1 MMKPSNHVITRT
13 AVAVMI
19 AISFSAC
26 DPDDTTDGILI
37 TDPIDCMPFSLQNGL
52 LAFYPMPSGSLEDAT
67 DMEYHLSNP
76 TTAIPTADRA
86 GNPQCAYYFNAQNNE
101 YLKYDNPTFLN
112 GLNAITISLW
122 FQPDSASGGDLQAML
137 CRGDDGGHCPN
148 TVAEWSLGIYDCHQ
162 PVFGYQNNDLWFTSS
177 QIDPSYN
184 AMGCEGVVQ
193 FYSSQ
198 WHHLVATYENGN
210 YQIWM
215 DGMPTED
222 TFSQAVCPNPE
233 VMEDLGALYIGRT
246 YSGKIDDVAIY
257 DRVLTPAEIEQLRVI
272 APCCE

>member
-1 MMKPSNHVITRT
+1 MKSSHRLLLRNVS
-13 AVAVMI
+13 AALI

-37 TDPIDCMPFSLQNGL
+37 TDPIDCLPSSLQNGL
-52 LAFYPMPSGSLEDAT
+52 LAFYPMSSGSLEDAT

-76 TTAIPTADRA
+76 TTASTTADRG

-101 YLKYDNPTFLN
+101 YLKYDNPDFLD

-122 FQPDSASGGDLQAML
+122 FQPDSASGGHLQAL
-137 CRGDDGGHCPN
+137 VCRGDGGGHCPN
-148 TVAEWSLGIYDCHQ
+148 TVAEWSLGIFDCHQ
-162 PVFGYQNNDLWFTSS
+162 PVFGYQNNDLWFISS
-177 QIDPSYN
+177 QIPPAYN
-184 AMGCEGVVQ
+184 AMGCAGVVQ
-193 FYSSQ
+193 YYSSQ
-198 WHHLVATYENGN
+198 WHHLLAIYENGN

-222 TFSQAVCPNPE
+222 PFSQSVCPNPE
-233 VMEDLGALYIGRT
+233 IMEDQGALYIGRT

-257 DRVLTPAEIEQLRVI
+257 NRALTPAEIQQMWTL
-272 APCCE
+272 APCCD